1 MSKLSS
7 AFGKKYESAV
17 AQIRTKTFS
26 IGGHEFKVRIP
37 LTAEMNAMQERI
49 AKVDEEKVKARFES
63 MTKDLRTSERVG
75 VDITEN
81 DVIIDGKSTLELAKA
96 VLMMEQRVIEYIRLL
111 IPVSGTLDDITY
123 DEIEEEWP
131 LSVQMEIIDKINDA
145 IQPGYK
151 DTRKNS

>member
-37 LTAEMNAMQERI
+37 LTAEMNALQERI
-49 AKVDEEKVKARFES
+49 VKVDESKVKARFDS
-63 MTKDLRTSERVG
+63 MTKELRTNTPVG
-75 VDITEN
+75 VDITET
-81 DVIIDGKSTLELAKA
+81 DVIIDGKSTLELSKA

-111 IPVSGTLDDITY
+111 VPVSGNLDDITY
-123 DEIEEEWP
+123 EEIEEEWP
-131 LSVQMEIIDKINDA
+131 LAVQMEIIDKINEA

>member
-49 AKVDEEKVKARFES
+49 AKVDEAKVKARFES
-63 MTKDLRTSERVG
+63 MTKDLRNSERIG

-111 IPVSGTLDDITY
+111 VPVSGTLDDITY

-131 LSVQMEIIDKINDA
+131 LAVQMEIIDKINDA

>member
-37 LTAEMNAMQERI
+37 LTAEMNAMQDRI
-49 AKVDEEKVKARFES
+49 AKVDEAKVKARFES
-63 MTKDLRTSERVG
+63 MTKDLRKGERVG
-75 VDITEN
+75 VEITDD

-111 IPVSGTLDDITY
+111 VPVSGTLDDITY

-131 LSVQMEIIDKINDA
+131 LAVQMEIIDKINDA

>member
-1 MSKLSS
+1 MSKLAS

-37 LTAEMNAMQERI
+37 LTVEMNALQGRI
-49 AKVDEEKVKARFES
+49 SDVDEDKLKAKLDE
-63 MTKDLRTSERVG
+63 MTKGLRESPPAG
-75 VDITEN
+75 VEVTEN
-81 DVIIDGKSTLELAKA
+81 DVIIDGKSTRELANA
-96 VLMMEQRVIEYIRLL
+96 VLMMENRVVEYIRLL
-111 IPVSGTLDDITY
+111 VPVNGTLDDITY
-123 DEIEEEWP
+123 AEIEEEWP
-131 LSVQMEIIDKINDA
+131 LSVQMEIVERISEA

>member
-37 LTAEMNAMQERI
+37 LTVEMTALQERI
-49 AKVDEEKVKARFES
+49 TKVDDAKAKAKFDL
-63 MTKDLRTSERVG
+63 MTKELRANPPIG
-75 VDITEN
+75 VEITET
-81 DVIIDGKSTLELAKA
+81 DVIIDGKSTFELSKA
-96 VLMMEQRVIEYIRLL
+96 VLMMEQRVVEYIRLL

-123 DEIEEEWP
+123 EEIEEEWP
-131 LSVQMEIIDKINDA
+131 LAVQMEIIDKINEA